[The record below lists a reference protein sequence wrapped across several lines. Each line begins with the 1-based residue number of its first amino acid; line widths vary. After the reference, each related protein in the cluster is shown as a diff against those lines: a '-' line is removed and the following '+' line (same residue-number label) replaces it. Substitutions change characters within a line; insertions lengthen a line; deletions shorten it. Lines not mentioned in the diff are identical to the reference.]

1 MLKDAEKNYQGS
13 YVSNCIKVMHIVK
26 EKQKDFALEALSQI
40 DASVN
45 GIAGD
50 AAAFKNIRNR
60 LFTSLTHEDE
70 SGPEASEEGLKDPI
84 KAKEDALNEKVVKLS
99 QKTKNKLY
107 LYMFHLF
114 ESLISN
120 VTSLVGKSVN
130 SVF

>member
-1 MLKDAEKNYQGS
+1 M
-13 YVSNCIKVMHIVK
+13 
-26 EKQKDFALEALSQI
+26 
-40 DASVN
+40 
-45 GIAGD
+45 
-50 AAAFKNIRNR
+50 
-60 LFTSLTHEDE
+60 THEDE